1 MSDTLRPRRS
11 ALYMPGANARAIDKG
26 RSLPADAIVLDLED
40 SVAPEA
46 KAVARRNVIEAVKA
60 GGYGR
65 REIVVRINS
74 LNLAEGRDDL
84 QAISAIVPDAV
95 VIPKVANVDEVMA
108 ASAAIAASG
117 MPERTRLWAMI
128 ETPIGIVNVAAIA
141 AAAKAP
147 GARLACLVVG
157 LNDLVKETRA
167 TLGPDRL
174 EALHWLSSTVTAAR
188 AYGIDVLDSVC
199 NDFRDAAKNERE
211 ARQGRAL
218 GFTGK
223 SVIHPSQLEIVNA
236 VYGPSSAQIDEAR
249 KIVAAF
255 ALPDNRGKGVI
266 NLDGKMV
273 ELLHAESA
281 RRMLA
286 IAEAIAKG

>member
-1 MSDTLRPRRS
+1 MTDILRPRRS
-11 ALYMPGANARAIDKG
+11 ALYMPGANARAIEKG

-46 KAVARRNVIEAVKA
+46 KLAARRNVIDAVKA

-74 LNLAEGRDDL
+74 LNLAAGREDL
-84 QAISAIVPDAV
+84 EAISVIAPDAI
-95 VIPKVANVDEVMA
+95 VIPKVADAAEILG
-108 ASAAIAASG
+108 ASAAMAAAG
-117 MPERTRLWAMI
+117 LPERVRLWAMV
-128 ETPIGIVNVAAIA
+128 ETAIGIVNVASIA
-141 AAAKAP
+141 AASRAP
-147 GARLACLVVG
+147 GSRLSCLVVG

-167 TLGPDRL
+167 TLGPERL

-188 AYGIDVLDSVC
+188 AYGIDALDSVC
-199 NDFRDAAKNERE
+199 NDFRDTARNELE

-223 SVIHPSQLEIVNA
+223 SVIHPSQLEVVNA
-236 VYGPSSAQIDEAR
+236 VYGPSSEEIEAAR
-249 KIVAAF
+249 KIMAAF
-255 ALPDNRGKGVI
+255 ELPENRGKGVI
-266 NLDGKMV
+266 NIDGKMV

-281 RRMLA
+281 RQTLA
-286 IAEAIAKG
+286 IADAIARG